1 MSKIKNKELKQSKCI
16 ESKITTE
23 KNEKEKTATFGKPVI
38 IGLPPKM
45 KQDSN
50 KKDEKI
56 NLTENQK
63 SRNSKAK
70 ELKNNL
76 SKAKDSKTTNYS
88 TFTSLKKTENENK
101 VDYNNDKVHKID
113 DQVNK
118 NPISTV
124 NSRNKSNIKH
134 SYSEVKNNAE
144 DNKVKSQTIVL
155 SINKKN
161 DYSST
166 YNKIVGE
173 IVKDLR
179 IKFEQII
186 VDKNYPNY
194 RIREDVMRY
203 LNNHKELTPSWGNLS
218 TLFTKC
224 QDEFK
229 RRISKYN
236 SKPSNIIEMKK
247 IHKLIESNSNLNERS
262 SLNINNSKLMKNI
275 LDHDNLKNCQEKIK
289 KQVKNINEKE
299 VTSSKIPKSNVEIIP
314 EHASHLAILPSKC
327 INSNEIIKDSNCD
340 EIELKNINE
349 KSNNNI
355 NPIINENNIST
366 NTILIENKTKNIL
379 SNKEKIYENL
389 LKIKLEKEK
398 KLFELTK
405 KVENDYVTGN
415 NELQYSQTQNVL
427 NLYNFSKEKLKN
439 ELDHQVKAKKEMLKM
454 LNNKKK
460 DEELRIV
467 KRIEE
472 DIDRNIKKNTELKMK
487 KKTQLLEFLEISK
500 KERNDSLKKQS
511 EANTKLQKDYVSTIL
526 PSEDNNDKL
535 FKQQMINKKQADLKK
550 YLEQQVKEKHDK
562 QSNENLNEKFE
573 YKKLLNSANQEK
585 EEHKR
590 SQSTKKQRQL
600 SYKNQLDN
608 QVDENKY
615 FKKFN
620 II

>member
-1 MSKIKNKELKQSKCI
+1 
-16 ESKITTE
+16 
-23 KNEKEKTATFGKPVI
+23 
-38 IGLPPKM
+38 
-45 KQDSN
+45 
-50 KKDEKI
+50 
-56 NLTENQK
+56 
-63 SRNSKAK
+63 
-70 ELKNNL
+70 
-76 SKAKDSKTTNYS
+76 
-88 TFTSLKKTENENK
+88 
-101 VDYNNDKVHKID
+101 
-113 DQVNK
+113 
-118 NPISTV
+118 
-124 NSRNKSNIKH
+124 
-134 SYSEVKNNAE
+134 
-144 DNKVKSQTIVL
+144 
-155 SINKKN
+155 
-161 DYSST
+161 
-166 YNKIVGE
+166 
-173 IVKDLR
+173 
-179 IKFEQII
+179 
-186 VDKNYPNY
+186 
-194 RIREDVMRY
+194 
-203 LNNHKELTPSWGNLS
+203 
-218 TLFTKC
+218 
-224 QDEFK
+224 
-229 RRISKYN
+229 
-236 SKPSNIIEMKK
+236 
-247 IHKLIESNSNLNERS
+247 
-262 SLNINNSKLMKNI
+262 MKNI

>member
-1 MSKIKNKELKQSKCI
+1 MSKIKNKDYKQNKSK
-16 ESKITTE
+16 ESKITSE
-23 KNEKEKTATFGKPVI
+23 KNEKENTATFGKPVI
-38 IGLPPKM
+38 IGLPPKV
-45 KQDSN
+45 KQDTN

-76 SKAKDSKTTNYS
+76 SKVKDSKTTNYS
-88 TFTSLKKTENENK
+88 TFTSLKKHEKDIK
-101 VDYNNDKVHKID
+101 VDCNNDKVNKIEY
-113 DQVNK
+113 QINK
-118 NPISTV
+118 NPIPIV
-124 NSRNKSNIKH
+124 NSRNKSTIKNSH
-134 SYSEVKNNAE
+134 SEVKNITE

-155 SINKKN
+155 SSNKKN

-218 TLFTKC
+218 TLFIKC

-289 KQVKNINEKE
+289 KQNNIDEKE
-299 VTSSKIPKSNVEIIP
+299 VISSKIPKTNVEIIP
-314 EHASHLAILPSKC
+314 EQVSHLAILPSKC
-327 INSNEIIKDSNCD
+327 INSCEIIKDSNSD
-340 EIELKNINE
+340 KIEIKNINE
-349 KSNNNI
+349 QSNNNM
-355 NPIINENNIST
+355 NPKINEIKINT
-366 NTILIENKTKNIL
+366 NAILNDNKTKNIL

-415 NELQYSQTQNVL
+415 SEFQYSQTQNAL
-427 NLYNFSKEKLKN
+427 NFNNFSKEKLKN
-439 ELDHQVKAKKEMLKM
+439 ELDNQVKAKKEMLKM
-454 LNNKKK
+454 LDNKKK

-472 DIDRNIKKNTELKMK
+472 DIDRNIKKNSELKVK
-487 KKTQLLEFLEISK
+487 KKRQLLEFLEISK

-511 EANTKLQKDYVSTIL
+511 EVNTKLQKDYVSTIL

-535 FKQQMINKKQADLKK
+535 FKQQVINKKQADLKK

-562 QSNENLNEKFE
+562 KSNDHLNEKFE
-573 YKKLLNSANQEK
+573 YKNLLNSANQEK